1 MLGLRLKLMTINGSV
16 MKMRIEC
23 ATAQKAA
30 VPLNKNESRLSR
42 NDFVMLR
49 DTAF

>member
-1 MLGLRLKLMTINGSV
+1 MLGLRLKLMTINCSV
-16 MKMRIEC
+16 MKIRVEC